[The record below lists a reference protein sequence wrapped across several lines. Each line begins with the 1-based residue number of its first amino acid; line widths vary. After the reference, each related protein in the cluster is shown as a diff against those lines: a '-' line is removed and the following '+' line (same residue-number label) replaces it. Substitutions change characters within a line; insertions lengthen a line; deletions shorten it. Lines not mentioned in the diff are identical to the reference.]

1 MADFKKG
8 IVIRGGEL
16 AGSIIG
22 IDTFYMGDDGSM
34 GSLGVPYGY
43 ITSWNNLNRSM
54 GTTIQDNV
62 EGYKFFNENFGN
74 MIDISS
80 YFAKSGP
87 VYAETNLADIAILDE
102 QTGNVTGYFSIY
114 IDRPNLNN
122 PSYVNLYGKVKNSSG
137 VVLGGFHSACSI
149 AIQMGSDFADP
160 KAYLVFC
167 KNTYS
172 DNNIFGLYI
181 NFAQWSRWS
190 GNVYHQQAYAGAWI
204 DEDTIQSTWGIGGKI
219 DDKTKDKSPTFGPA
233 SEEGGYG
240 PADPGS
246 GGTGGSGGPGPTFDG
261 TSDPW
266 VDTPTKPGVLSFGLL
281 NLYKCDTGSLNLLGE
296 TLFPTIVKPPAP
308 PQTGVTDWVKW
319 SGEVAEWIGNVIFA
333 VSDSIWNKDL
343 IDYIVSVHLIPVD
356 VTGGDLEDIKVG
368 PRTLTGILARPITED
383 VIEFDCGTV
392 HVDEYYTSYI
402 DYTATRCRLYIPFY
416 GMVTIKPEYW
426 QSADLSLKYLWNVMD
441 GSFIA
446 KVYST
451 VTRHQSPCT
460 TMIGQYS
467 GSACVHMPLSG
478 ANYASMFSQL
488 TGAAGGM
495 AMGAASGNVAMAATS
510 AMALP
515 GALSTDMQTSNAYNA
530 SSAFYG
536 HARPY
541 LIIERAISHFPTN
554 YSVEKGLPLLVT
566 KTIGSCSGFTI
577 AESPILDGIPAT
589 LEEKERIKQFLQNG
603 VIIK

>member
-1 MADFKKG
+1 MAWKEG
-8 IVIRGGEL
+8 YIITGGEFAGQLIGVTNYVGGSYPPGGDMFCSLKEGYRNQTGDLEFWNTEFNKQIDITTIIMSSVSPQGGRVL
-16 AGSIIG
+16 AKINIVDENQNITGRFCFKILKTTLSEVNFIGYIEDPSGNLIAYVPRGADPTGQLFNKEQPHQPNAKFYLALGYYENNGVPWLCLAINGCTMQDSGSTWLWG
-22 IDTFYMGDDGSM
+22 NKYWQ
-34 GSLGVPYGY
+34 GSLFRLDNIYNMYG
-43 ITSWNNLNRSM
+43 IN
-54 GTTIQDNV
+54 GTL
-62 EGYKFFNENFGN
+62 
-74 MIDISS
+74 
-80 YFAKSGP
+80 P
-87 VYAETNLADIAILDE
+87 
-102 QTGNVTGYFSIY
+102 
-114 IDRPNLNN
+114 P
-122 PSYVNLYGKVKNSSG
+122 P
-137 VVLGGFHSACSI
+137 
-149 AIQMGSDFADP
+149 
-160 KAYLVFC
+160 
-167 KNTYS
+167 
-172 DNNIFGLYI
+172 
-181 NFAQWSRWS
+181 
-190 GNVYHQQAYAGAWI
+190 
-204 DEDTIQSTWGIGGKI
+204 
-219 DDKTKDKSPTFGPA
+219 KTKSDEFGPA
-233 SEEGGYG
+233 SEDGGYG

-356 VTGGDLEDIKVG
+356 VTGGSLEDIKVG
-368 PRTLTGILARPITED
+368 PRTLTGILARPISAD

-451 VTRHQSPCT
+451 ITRHQSPCT

>member
-1 MADFKKG
+1 MGWKQG
-8 IVIRGGEL
+8 VVIRGGDL
-16 AGSIIG
+16 QGSFIPIQSNLVYSASGVYNNNIVAGES
-22 IDTFYMGDDGSM
+22 GSVYDVTE
-34 GSLGVPYGY
+34 SYY
-43 ITSWNNLNRSM
+43 NND
-54 GTTIQDNV
+54 IV
-62 EGYKFFNENFGN
+62 N

-80 YFAKSGP
+80 YFTTGGALFSDTSI
-87 VYAETNLADIAILDE
+87 AEMAVVDE
-102 QTGNVTGYFSIY
+102 NRQVTGYFC
-114 IDRPNLNN
+114 
-122 PSYVNLYGKVKNSSG
+122 LYLSKVQDTPYMRFIIKGKVKNASG
-137 VVLGGFHSACSI
+137 VVIGDMRPSGGKEIDYGVSTTDTDNPIVYLC
-149 AIQMGSDFADP
+149 FAET
-160 KAYLVFC
+160 
-167 KNTYS
+167 TY
-172 DNNIFGLYI
+172 NGHKIFGLYVNGMQLYHANRNI
-181 NFAQWSRWS
+181 VSR
-190 GNVYHQQAYAGAWI
+190 AYAGLYQDNDAI
-204 DEDTIQSTWGIGGKI
+204 FTQWGIGGDIDTERKI
-219 DDKTKDKSPTFGPA
+219 KSPEFGPA

-495 AMGAASGNVAMAATS
+495 AMGAASGNVAMTATS

-589 LEEKERIKQFLQNG
+589 LEEKERIRQFLQNG

>member
-1 MADFKKG
+1 MAWMES
-8 IVIRGGEL
+8 IVIRGGYL
-16 AGSIIG
+16 GGSVIG
-22 IDTFYMGDDGSM
+22 ISDIMATPTLPATVGG
-34 GSLGVPYGY
+34 L
-43 ITSWNNLNRSM
+43 NNG
-54 GTTIQDNV
+54 GTNTIQSSEPYYYNSDL
-62 EGYKFFNENFGN
+62 EKQ
-74 MIDISS
+74 IDVSS
-80 YFAKSGP
+80 YFTLAH
-87 VYAETNLADIAILDE
+87 ADFADECFADIAIMD
-102 QTGNVTGYFSIY
+102 GNTVTGFFS
-114 IDRPNLNN
+114 
-122 PSYVNLYGKVKNSSG
+122 LYATRSGLRVEVMGKVKNASG
-137 VVLGGFHSACSI
+137 VVIGT
-149 AIQMGSDFADP
+149 FAPTAGVINIDSRVNP
-160 KAYLVFC
+160 TCYLCFC
-167 KNTYS
+167 KTESDGKTYY
-172 DNNIFGLYI
+172 GLYF
-181 NFAQWSRWS
+181 NLNQRWLYMGRDYS
-190 GNVYHQQAYAGAWI
+190 MACFAGAYI
-204 DEDTIQSTWGIGGKI
+204 NDDDIFDYWGIAGHVQGQGK
-219 DDKTKDKSPTFGPA
+219 KKSPQFGPA
-233 SEEGGYG
+233 SEDGGYG

-281 NLYKCDTGSLNLLGE
+281 NLYKCDNGALNLLGE

-343 IDYIVSVHLIPVD
+343 IDYIVSVHLIPVA
-356 VTGGDLEDIKVG
+356 VTGGNLEDIKVG
-368 PRTLTGILARPITED
+368 PRTLTGILARPIEED

-416 GMVTIKPEYW
+416 GMITIKPEYW
-426 QSADLSLKYLWNVMD
+426 QSADISLKYLWNVMD

-451 VTRHQSPCT
+451 ITRHQSPCT

-467 GSACVHMPLSG
+467 GAACVHMPLSG

-566 KTIGSCSGFTI
+566 KTIGSCLGFTI
-577 AESPILDGIPAT
+577 AESPILDGVPAT

>member
-1 MADFKKG
+1 MAW
-8 IVIRGGEL
+8 INSLPISVGEL
-16 AGSIIG
+16 AGQFIG
-22 IDTFYMGDDGSM
+22 FSDMGYSVNADFNIYSNQNGRYDTQQ
-34 GSLGVPYGY
+34 LE
-43 ITSWNNLNRSM
+43 WLNTEFSN
-54 GTTIQDNV
+54 Q
-62 EGYKFFNENFGN
+62 
-74 MIDISS
+74 IDISE
-80 YFAKSGP
+80 YFTPGHADFDIELAGINIVDENKNVTARFVCKLSKSGNQWHLNNRL
-87 VYAETNLADIAILDE
+87 ETPSGSVIAYIMRS
-102 QTGNVTGYFSIY
+102 QGGNVTLSF
-114 IDRPNLNN
+114 D
-122 PSYVNLYGKVKNSSG
+122 
-137 VVLGGFHSACSI
+137 
-149 AIQMGSDFADP
+149 Q
-160 KAYLVFC
+160 
-167 KNTYS
+167 
-172 DNNIFGLYI
+172 
-181 NFAQWSRWS
+181 S
-190 GNVYHQQAYAGAWI
+190 GNYATGIWKVYLALSVSTNGTDRAIAWVINDSQCGSKYGNYYFGRYGIAGSGFQESQLW
-204 DEDTIQSTWGIGGKI
+204 DTFGIAGRLPEG
-219 DDKTKDKSPTFGPA
+219 KDKSPQFGPA

-281 NLYKCDTGSLNLLGE
+281 NLYKCDNGALNLLGE

-356 VTGGDLEDIKVG
+356 VTGGALEDIKVG
-368 PRTLTGILARPITED
+368 PRTLTGILARPIEED

-426 QSADLSLKYLWNVMD
+426 QSADISLKYLWNVMD

-451 VTRHQSPCT
+451 ITRHQSPCT

-467 GSACVHMPLSG
+467 GAACVHMPLSG

-577 AESPILDGIPAT
+577 AESPILDGVPAT

>member
-1 MADFKKG
+1 
-8 IVIRGGEL
+8 
-16 AGSIIG
+16 
-22 IDTFYMGDDGSM
+22 
-34 GSLGVPYGY
+34 
-43 ITSWNNLNRSM
+43 
-54 GTTIQDNV
+54 
-62 EGYKFFNENFGN
+62 
-74 MIDISS
+74 
-80 YFAKSGP
+80 
-87 VYAETNLADIAILDE
+87 
-102 QTGNVTGYFSIY
+102 
-114 IDRPNLNN
+114 
-122 PSYVNLYGKVKNSSG
+122 
-137 VVLGGFHSACSI
+137 
-149 AIQMGSDFADP
+149 
-160 KAYLVFC
+160 
-167 KNTYS
+167 
-172 DNNIFGLYI
+172 
-181 NFAQWSRWS
+181 
-190 GNVYHQQAYAGAWI
+190 
-204 DEDTIQSTWGIGGKI
+204 
-219 DDKTKDKSPTFGPA
+219 
-233 SEEGGYG
+233 
-240 PADPGS
+240 
-246 GGTGGSGGPGPTFDG
+246 
-261 TSDPW
+261 
-266 VDTPTKPGVLSFGLL
+266 
-281 NLYKCDTGSLNLLGE
+281 
-296 TLFPTIVKPPAP
+296 
-308 PQTGVTDWVKW
+308 
-319 SGEVAEWIGNVIFA
+319 
-333 VSDSIWNKDL
+333 
-343 IDYIVSVHLIPVD
+343 
-356 VTGGDLEDIKVG
+356 
-368 PRTLTGILARPITED
+368 
-383 VIEFDCGTV
+383 
-392 HVDEYYTSYI
+392 
-402 DYTATRCRLYIPFY
+402 
-416 GMVTIKPEYW
+416 
-426 QSADLSLKYLWNVMD
+426 MD

>member
-1 MADFKKG
+1 MAWKEG
-8 IVIRGGEL
+8 LVIRGGRYSG
-16 AGSIIG
+16 ATIG
-22 IDTFYMGDDGSM
+22 ISSNLVGGSYAANIGGMNDSAGQQVQGD
-34 GSLGVPYGY
+34 P
-43 ITSWNNLNRSM
+43 
-54 GTTIQDNV
+54 NV
-62 EGYKFFNENFGN
+62 WYNTDFDK
-74 MIDISS
+74 MIDCSS
-80 YFAKSGP
+80 IFGLSG
-87 VYAETNLADIAILDE
+87 ADFSDECIADIAIMDGITL
-102 QTGNVTGYFSIY
+102 TGFWSLYATRNGLNV
-114 IDRPNLNN
+114 
-122 PSYVNLYGKVKNSSG
+122 YVNGKIKNASG
-137 VVLGGFHSACSI
+137 VVVNTFPQGASI
-149 AIQMGSDFADP
+149 TIDGRVEPSC
-160 KAYLVFC
+160 YLC
-167 KNTYS
+167 LAKNTV
-172 DNNIFGLYI
+172 NNYTLYGLYFNMNQHWEWAGQQFGLK
-181 NFAQWSRWS
+181 
-190 GNVYHQQAYAGAWI
+190 AYAGCWLNDDRI
-204 DEDTIQSTWGIGGKI
+204 YEFFGIPGHVDSEVK
-219 DDKTKDKSPTFGPA
+219 KKSPEFGPA
-233 SEEGGYG
+233 SEDGGYG
-240 PADPGS
+240 PMGPGS